1 MSVTQ
6 QILSANL
13 KAIRKEKKL
22 YQKDIENRTGLL
34 ASTYSRIE
42 NMEVV
47 PNLGSLE
54 KIAEA
59 LEVSVADLF
68 QSREIT
74 DKSIAQKLEMV
85 ERLSEYNRNVFE
97 VMTDTIIEKD
107 KLEKLQEA
115 KKKNR
120 LAELDKSRKQS
131 STR

>member
-13 KAIRKEKKL
+13 KAIRKEKKI
-22 YQKDIENRTGLL
+22 YQKDIESRTGLL

-47 PNLGSLE
+47 PNLASIE

-59 LEVSVADLF
+59 LEVSVVELF

-74 DKSIAQKLEMV
+74 DKSIAQKMEMIDK
-85 ERLSEYNRNVFE
+85 LSEYNRNVFE

-107 KLEKLQEA
+107 KLEKSQEV
-115 KKKNR
+115 KKKKR
-120 LAELDKSRKQS
+120 LEELSKVRG
-131 STR
+131 R

>member
-13 KAIRKEKKL
+13 KAIRKEKKI
-22 YQKDIENRTGLL
+22 YQKDIERLTGLL

-47 PNLGSLE
+47 PNLASIE

-59 LEVSVADLF
+59 LEVSVVELF

-85 ERLSEYNRNVFE
+85 DKLSEYNRNVFE

-107 KLEKLQEA
+107 KLEKTQEI

-120 LAELDKSRKQS
+120 LAELDKARKK
-131 STR
+131 

>member
-13 KAIRKEKKL
+13 KAIRKEKKI
-22 YQKDIENRTGLL
+22 YQKDIEERSGLL

-47 PNLGSLE
+47 PNLASIE

-59 LEVSVADLF
+59 LEVSVAELF

-85 ERLSEYNRNVFE
+85 DKLSEYNRNVFE

-107 KLEKLQEA
+107 KLEKQQEV

-120 LAELDKSRKQS
+120 LAELDKARKK
-131 STR
+131 

>member
-13 KAIRKEKKL
+13 KAIRKEKKI
-22 YQKDIENRTGLL
+22 YQKDIETRTGLL

-47 PNLGSLE
+47 PNLASIE

-59 LEVSVADLF
+59 LEVSVVELF

-85 ERLSEYNRNVFE
+85 DKLSEYNRNVFE

-107 KLEKLQEA
+107 KLEKLQEV

-120 LAELDKSRKQS
+120 LAELDKARKKS
-131 STR
+131 S

>member
-13 KAIRKEKKL
+13 KAIRKEKKI
-22 YQKDIENRTGLL
+22 YQKDIETRTGLL

-47 PNLGSLE
+47 PNLASIE

-59 LEVSVADLF
+59 LEVSVVELF

-85 ERLSEYNRNVFE
+85 DRLSEYNRNVFE

-107 KLEKLQEA
+107 KLEKQQEV

-120 LAELDKSRKQS
+120 LAELNKVRGK
-131 STR
+131 

>member
-13 KAIRKEKKL
+13 KAIRKEKKI
-22 YQKDIENRTGLL
+22 YQKDIETRTGLL

-59 LEVSVADLF
+59 LEVSVVELF
-68 QSREIT
+68 QSREIA
-74 DKSIAQKLEMV
+74 DKSIAQKLEMIDK
-85 ERLSEYNRNVFE
+85 LSEYNRNVFE

-107 KLEKLQEA
+107 KLEKQLEV

-120 LAELDKSRKQS
+120 LAELDRARKKP
-131 STR
+131 

>member
-13 KAIRKEKKL
+13 KAIRKEKKI
-22 YQKDIENRTGLL
+22 YQKDIERLTGLL

-47 PNLGSLE
+47 ANLASIE

-59 LEVSVADLF
+59 LDVSVAELF

-85 ERLSEYNRNVFE
+85 DKLSEYNRNVFE

-107 KLEKLQEA
+107 KLEKQQEV

-120 LAELDKSRKQS
+120 LAELDKARKKN
-131 STR
+131 

>member
-13 KAIRKEKKL
+13 KAIRKEKKI
-22 YQKDIENRTGLL
+22 YQKDIETRTGLL

-47 PNLGSLE
+47 PNLASIE

-59 LEVSVADLF
+59 LEVSVVELF

-85 ERLSEYNRNVFE
+85 DKLSEYNRNVFE

-107 KLEKLQEA
+107 KLEKQQEV

-120 LAELDKSRKQS
+120 LAELDKARKKS
-131 STR
+131 

>member
-13 KAIRKEKKL
+13 KAIRKEKKI
-22 YQKDIENRTGLL
+22 YQKDIETRTGLL

-47 PNLGSLE
+47 PNLASIE

-59 LEVSVADLF
+59 LEVSVVELF
-68 QSREIT
+68 QSREIA

-85 ERLSEYNRNVFE
+85 DKLSEYNRNVFE

-107 KLEKLQEA
+107 KLEKQQET

-120 LAELDKSRKQS
+120 LAELDKARKKA
-131 STR
+131 

>member
-13 KAIRKEKKL
+13 KAIRKEKKI
-22 YQKDIENRTGLL
+22 YQKDIEERSGLL

-47 PNLGSLE
+47 PNLASIE

-59 LEVSVADLF
+59 LEVSVVELF

-85 ERLSEYNRNVFE
+85 DKLSEYNRNVFE

-107 KLEKLQEA
+107 KLEKQQEV

-120 LAELDKSRKQS
+120 LAELDKARKKN
-131 STR
+131 

>member
-6 QILSANL
+6 QILSTNL
-13 KAIRKEKKL
+13 KAIRKEKKI
-22 YQKDIENRTGLL
+22 YQKDIERLTGLL

-59 LEVSVADLF
+59 LDVSMVELF
-68 QSREIT
+68 QPREIT

-85 ERLSEYNRNVFE
+85 DKLSEYNRNVFE

-107 KLEKLQEA
+107 KLEKQQEV
-115 KKKNR
+115 KKNNR
-120 LAELDKSRKQS
+120 LAELDKARKQNK
-131 STR
+131 